1 MDYPTKFG
9 VNEENLPMIE
19 AFVKW
24 MEICELMPESSDP
37 EVQAALMQACW
48 LVRGPAGVSKSD
60 IFPKNAIV
68 ETITI
73 PVPEEWR
80 SITEMEDEERE
91 QEMRDEFWKKKEEI
105 ENAESKKM

>member
-1 MDYPTKFG
+1 MDEKK
-9 VNEENLPMIE
+9 VIE
-19 AFVKW
+19 AALVDVIIDAFAKW
-24 MEICELMPESSDP
+24 REISDLMPDTIDP
-37 EVQAALMQACW
+37 EVQAAFMQACW

-73 PVPEEWR
+73 PVPEEWEK
-80 SITEMEDEERE
+80 I
-91 QEMRDEFWKKKEEI
+91 QEEI

>member
-1 MDYPTKFG
+1 MEYPVDFE
-9 VNEENLPMIE
+9 VNEKDLPMIE
-19 AFVKW
+19 AFEKW
-24 MEICELMPESSDP
+24 MGICELMPKSSDP

-48 LVRGPAGVSKSD
+48 LVRGPAGVSKSG

-73 PVPEEWR
+73 PVPEEW
-80 SITEMEDEERE
+80 
-91 QEMRDEFWKKKEEI
+91 KKIQEEI

>member
-73 PVPEEWR
+73 PVPEEWEK
-80 SITEMEDEERE
+80 I
-91 QEMRDEFWKKKEEI
+91 QEEI